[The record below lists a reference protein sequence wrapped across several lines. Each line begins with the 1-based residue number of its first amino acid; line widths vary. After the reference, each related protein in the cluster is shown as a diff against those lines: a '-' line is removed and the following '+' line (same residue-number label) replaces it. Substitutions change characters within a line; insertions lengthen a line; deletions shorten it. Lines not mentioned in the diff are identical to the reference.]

1 MAIETIPFD
10 AAEFLNTE
18 EDQVQFLADAMEEG
32 DPAYIAHAIGIVAR
46 ARGMSKVA
54 QDAGL
59 SRESLY
65 RALSQNGDP
74 RLSTLIGV
82 VKAMGMKLSIA
93 A

>member
-1 MAIETIPFD
+1 MAIETTPFD

-18 EDQVQFLADAMEEG
+18 EDQIHFLADAMEEG

-46 ARGMSKVA
+46 ARGMSKIA

-74 RLSTLIGV
+74 RLSTLLGV